1 MKKLLIIFL
10 FAATQVNAQIKKHQP
25 RPVSSSAGGVS
36 YTTLDPAKN
45 STYIT
50 LSGGN
55 LIGTDNS
62 GATQGSMTL
71 SVLGKTVGGS
81 GTVHCEFTFSIYDA
95 NVKFGLSTSA
105 TSLNA
110 QTQNNDAF
118 SWSLKPDGFWINNNG
133 FNAYSSA
140 FIVGD
145 VVGMDLNL
153 ATGAV
158 VFSKNG
164 TGLGTAFTLSAATY
178 YVSIGFYNF
187 TSAITVNFGATAF
200 TSNPTSS
207 PGWF

>member
-1 MKKLLIIFL
+1 MKIIKILFLLIIPFL
-10 FAATQVNAQIKKHQP
+10 TQGQIKKRP
-25 RPVSSSAGGVS
+25 ARPVTYSAGGGGGS

-45 STYIT
+45 STYI
-50 LSGGN
+50 
-55 LIGTDNS
+55 
-62 GATQGSMTL
+62 TL

-81 GTVHCEFTFSIYDA
+81 GTVHCEFTFTAYDA

-118 SWSLKPDGFWINNNG
+118 SWSLKPDGYWINNNS
-133 FNAYSSA
+133 FTSYTSA
-140 FIVGD
+140 FTVGD

-158 VFSKNG
+158 SFSKNG
-164 TGLGTAFTLSAATY
+164 TGLGTAFTLSAGTY

-187 TSAITVNFGATAF
+187 TSSITVNFGASAF
-200 TSNPTSS
+200 TSNPSS
-207 PGWF
+207 SAGWL